1 MTNTKSDGF
10 ISSAANAL
18 VEKRGSSDVGAGI
31 MTKKSEW
38 HGNAHILRLIT
49 LKLSMRTPLMTQTR
63 LEKKPKNVFIVK
75 EFNGPTS
82 GTPWHKTKT
91 TTVVHFDS
99 YYYY

>member
-1 MTNTKSDGF
+1 MSTNESNN
-10 ISSAANAL
+10 AA
-18 VEKRGSSDVGAGI
+18 KRTVG
-31 MTKKSEW
+31 KK
-38 HGNAHILRLIT
+38 ILLYLRLIT